1 MTVETLCRI
10 YMRKNVCVCVCA
22 CVCVRACAHKRRKG
36 DETTVTLVGLLI
48 GISAC
53 AET

>member
-10 YMRKNVCVCVCA
+10 YMRINVGVCVCVCVCA
-22 CVCVRACAHKRRKG
+22 RKCREG

-48 GISAC
+48 GINAC

>member
-1 MTVETLCRI
+1 MMVETLCRI
-10 YMRKNVCVCVCA
+10 YMRINVCVCVCA
-22 CVCVRACAHKRRKG
+22 CACKRREG

-48 GISAC
+48 GINAC